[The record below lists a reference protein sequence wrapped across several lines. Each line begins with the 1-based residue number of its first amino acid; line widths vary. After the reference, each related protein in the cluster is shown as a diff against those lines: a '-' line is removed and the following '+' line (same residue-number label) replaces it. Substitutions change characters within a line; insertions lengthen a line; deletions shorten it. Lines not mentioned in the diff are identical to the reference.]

1 MAGKKRTYY
10 AGSYS
15 YLAADGRYLY
25 YTMPTKVCRYDM
37 GTGRKTTKATCKAAS
52 GSVYGVKISNGS
64 LYYVIKKAPYGTRT
78 GSLRKLGLK

>member
-1 MAGKKRTYY
+1 
-10 AGSYS
+10 
-15 YLAADGRYLY
+15 
-25 YTMPTKVCRYDM
+25 M
-37 GTGRKTTKATCKAAS
+37 GTGRKTTKVKCKAAS